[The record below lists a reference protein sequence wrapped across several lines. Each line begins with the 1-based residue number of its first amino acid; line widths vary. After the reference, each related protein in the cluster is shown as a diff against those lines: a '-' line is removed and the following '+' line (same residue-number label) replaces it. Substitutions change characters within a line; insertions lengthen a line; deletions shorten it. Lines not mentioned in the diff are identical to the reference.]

1 MRNRKQMSLLMEG
14 WRKFLNEGEQDLDPE
29 YREYD
34 YESQS
39 QQDWERNHPYVDPD
53 DDTTLPGDEPFN
65 KPLEVGTRVDIVNLQ
80 GVRSEVNGEEEEY
93 DENDMS
99 SLNLDD
105 SWRVQ
110 VSPSDRLM
118 ASGEII
124 GYDAGTNTYSVKHED
139 ESSGWPV
146 LTHCILGE
154 DPQDSSI
161 NIIPEMSDEEYEKF
175 DEKTRDLYD
184 ARRAI
189 DNPSD
194 NDLGLGPYVPHEDED
209 EEEDETRYKELSPA
223 EKKKFHDWAR
233 SRAQGMKFKK

>member
-1 MRNRKQMSLLMEG
+1 MNNRKQMSLLMEG

-39 QQDWERNHPYVDPD
+39 QQDWERSNPYVDPD

-80 GVRSEVNGEEEEY
+80 GVHSNVDGKEEVYNEE
-93 DENDMS
+93 DMH
-99 SLNLDD
+99 SLLDD

-110 VSPSDRLM
+110 VDPSDRLM

-175 DEKTRDLYD
+175 DAQTRNLYY
-184 ARRAI
+184 ANLERG
-189 DNPSD
+189 NPSD
-194 NDLGLGPYVPHEDED
+194 GDLGSGPYVPDEG
-209 EEEDETRYKELSPA
+209 E
-223 EKKKFHDWAR
+223 
-233 SRAQGMKFKK
+233 M